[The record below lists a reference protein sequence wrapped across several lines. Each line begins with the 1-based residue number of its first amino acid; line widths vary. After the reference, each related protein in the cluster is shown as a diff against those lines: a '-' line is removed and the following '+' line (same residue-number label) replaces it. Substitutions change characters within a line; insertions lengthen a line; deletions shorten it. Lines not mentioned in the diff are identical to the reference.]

1 MRLGLGTMRCCGAGA
16 WGEPRDLT
24 AVQDTI
30 QVAYRQGIRYF
41 DSAGFYG
48 PDVAL
53 RLLRDNLPQD
63 HDAVI
68 STKVG
73 INRQNRSDWTVD
85 ASPQAIGQQVE
96 RDLQTLGVDCLDL
109 VFLRLGDGQH
119 LPRDPRP
126 LQESVVA
133 LRDLQQAGKLRAI
146 GLSQCSLTDLQD
158 AQQVATISAV
168 QNLYNIK
175 HQEDRQFLSYCTA
188 EQLDY
193 WAYYPLGM
201 GGFSKKPSATLQ
213 QMTERYQCSVSQL
226 CLAWL
231 LAQSPRMHPIFG
243 TSNVDHLAENLYS
256 EQIQISAVDRARLSQ
271 FWDV

>member
-24 AVQDTI
+24 AVQQTI
-30 QVAYRQGIRYF
+30 QLAYHQGVRLF

-73 INRQNRSDWTVD
+73 LNRQNRSDWTVD
-85 ASPQAIGQQVE
+85 ASPLAIRQQVE

-119 LPRDPRP
+119 LPRDPIP
-126 LQESVVA
+126 LQDSMAELVA
-133 LRDLQQAGKLRAI
+133 LQQAGKIRSI
-146 GLSQCSLTDLQD
+146 GLSQCSLADLQQ
-158 AQQVATISAV
+158 ACAVAEVAAV
-168 QNLYNIK
+168 QNLYNLK
-175 HQEDRQFLSYCTA
+175 HQEDRQVLQFCTTHNI
-188 EQLDY
+188 DY
-193 WAYYPLGM
+193 FAYYPLGM
-201 GGFSKKPSATLQ
+201 GGFAKKPSTTLQ
-213 QMTERYQCSVSQL
+213 AIAQQYSCSVNQL

-231 LAQSPRMHPIFG
+231 LAQSPMMRPIFG
-243 TSNVDHLAENLYS
+243 TSNPDHLSENLHS
-256 EQIQISAVDRARLSQ
+256 ETLHISAIDRARLSQ

>member
-1 MRLGLGTMRCCGAGA
+1 MRLGLGTMRSCGAGA
-16 WGEPRDLT
+16 WGEPRDLA
-24 AVQDTI
+24 AVQDSI
-30 QVAYRQGIRYF
+30 QTAYRQGVRLF

-48 PDVAL
+48 PDIAL

-63 HDAVI
+63 HAAVI

-85 ASPQAIGQQVE
+85 ASPAAIQQQVE
-96 RDLQTLGVDCLDL
+96 QDLRTLGVDCLDL

-119 LPRDPRP
+119 LPRDPLP
-126 LQESVVA
+126 LDESVAA
-133 LRDLQQAGKLRAI
+133 LQALQQAGKIKSI
-146 GLSQCSLTDLQD
+146 GLSQCSLADLQH
-158 AQQVATISAV
+158 AQQVAQITAV

-175 HQEDRQFLSYCTA
+175 HQEDRQVLSYCTM
-188 EQLDY
+188 EQIDY
-193 WAYYPLGM
+193 LAYYPLGM
-201 GGFSKKPSATLQ
+201 GGFSKKPSSTLQ
-213 QMTERYQCSVSQL
+213 RMAQQYQCTVSQL

-231 LAQSPRMHPIFG
+231 LGQSPRMYPIFG
-243 TSNVDHLAENLYS
+243 TASAAHLTENLHS

>member
-16 WGEPRDLT
+16 WGEPRDLA
-24 AVQDTI
+24 AVQQTI
-30 QVAYRQGIRYF
+30 QQAYHHGVRWF

-53 RLLRDNLPQD
+53 RLLRHNLPQD
-63 HDAVI
+63 HSAVI

-73 INRQNRSDWTVD
+73 INRHNRSDWLVD
-85 ASPQAIGQQVE
+85 ASPSAIRQQVE

-126 LQESVVA
+126 LAESVAA
-133 LRDLQQAGKLRAI
+133 LVDLQQAGKIKSI
-146 GLSQCSLTDLQD
+146 GLSQCSLEDLQQ
-158 AQQVATISAV
+158 AKAHAEIAAV
-168 QNLYNIK
+168 QNLYNVK
-175 HQEDRQFLSYCTA
+175 HQEDRQVLTFCTA
-188 EQLDY
+188 QQIDY
-193 WAYYPLGM
+193 FAYYPLGM
-201 GGFSKKPSATLQ
+201 GGFAKKPSATLQ
-213 QMTERYQCSVSQL
+213 QMAQQYECTVNQL

-231 LAQSPRMHPIFG
+231 LAQSPKMLPIFG
-243 TSNVDHLAENLYS
+243 TSNPEHLVENLRS
-256 EQIQISAVDRARLSQ
+256 VDLKISAVDRARLSQ

>member
-1 MRLGLGTMRCCGAGA
+1 MRLGFGTMRCCGAGA
-16 WGEPRDLT
+16 WGEPRDLA
-24 AVQDTI
+24 AVQDSI
-30 QVAYRQGIRYF
+30 QTAYRQGIRLF

-63 HDAVI
+63 HAAVI

-73 INRQNRSDWTVD
+73 INRQNRSDWIVD
-85 ASPQAIGQQVE
+85 ASPSAIRQQVE
-96 RDLQTLGVDCLDL
+96 RDLQSLAVDCLDL

-119 LPRDPRP
+119 LPRDPLP
-126 LQESVVA
+126 LEASVEA
-133 LRDLQQAGKLRAI
+133 LLALQQAGKIKAI
-146 GLSQCSLTDLQD
+146 GLSQCRLADLQQ
-158 AQQVATISAV
+158 AQQVAPIAAV

-175 HQEDRQFLSYCTA
+175 HQEDRQVLAHCTA
-188 EQLDY
+188 EQIDY

-201 GGFSKKPSATLQ
+201 GGFSKKPSVTLQ
-213 QMTERYQCSVSQL
+213 TMAQQYQCSVSQL

-231 LAQSPRMHPIFG
+231 LAQSPRMRPIFG
-243 TSNVDHLAENLYS
+243 SANAAHLTENLHS
-256 EQIQISAVDRARLSQ
+256 ETLRISAVDRARLSQ

>member
-16 WGEPRDLT
+16 WGEPRDLA
-24 AVQDTI
+24 AVQHTI
-30 QVAYRQGIRYF
+30 QTAYHAGVRLF

-73 INRQNRSDWTVD
+73 LNRQNRSDWTVD
-85 ASPQAIGQQVE
+85 ASALAIRQQVE
-96 RDLQTLGVDCLDL
+96 RDLQTLGVACLDL

-119 LPRDPRP
+119 LPRDPTP
-126 LQESVVA
+126 LHESLAELVA
-133 LRDLQQAGKLRAI
+133 LQQAGKIRSI
-146 GLSQCSLTDLQD
+146 GLSQCSLDDLQQ
-158 AQQVATISAV
+158 AKAVAEISAV

-175 HQEDRQFLSYCTA
+175 HQEDRQILALCGA
-188 EQLDY
+188 EKIDY
-193 WAYYPLGM
+193 LAYYPLGM
-201 GGFSKKPSATLQ
+201 GGFAKKPSTTLLAMAQ
-213 QMTERYQCSVSQL
+213 QYNCSVSQL

-231 LAQSPRMHPIFG
+231 LAQSPVMRPIFG
-243 TSNVDHLAENLYS
+243 TANPEHLAENLHS
-256 EQIQISAVDRARLSQ
+256 EKLQLSAVDRARLSQ

>member
-16 WGEPRDLT
+16 WGEPRDLA
-24 AVQDTI
+24 AVQSTI
-30 QVAYRQGIRYF
+30 QTAYHTGVRLF
-41 DSAGFYG
+41 DAAGFYG

-73 INRQNRSDWTVD
+73 LNRQNRSDWTVD
-85 ASPQAIGQQVE
+85 AAPVAIRQQVE

-119 LPRDPRP
+119 LPRDPTP
-126 LQESVVA
+126 LQDSMAELVA
-133 LRDLQQAGKLRAI
+133 LQQAGKIQSI
-146 GLSQCSLTDLQD
+146 GLSQCSLDD
-158 AQQVATISAV
+158 VQQARAVAEIAAV

-175 HQEDRQFLSYCTA
+175 HQEDRQVLALCTA
-188 EQLDY
+188 EKIDY
-193 WAYYPLGM
+193 LAYYPLGM
-201 GGFSKKPSATLQ
+201 GGFAKKPSATLQ
-213 QMTERYQCSVSQL
+213 ALATQYECTVSQL

-231 LAQSPRMHPIFG
+231 LGQSPVMRPIFG
-243 TSNVDHLAENLYS
+243 TANPEHLAENLHS
-256 EQIQISAVDRARLSQ
+256 EQLRISAVDRAKISQ